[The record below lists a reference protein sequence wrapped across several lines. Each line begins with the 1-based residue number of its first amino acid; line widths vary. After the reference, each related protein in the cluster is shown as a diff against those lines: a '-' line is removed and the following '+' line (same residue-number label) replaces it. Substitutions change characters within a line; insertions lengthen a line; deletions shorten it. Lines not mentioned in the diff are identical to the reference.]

1 MFKVSEV
8 YEKQVK
14 VVKERPDGSE
24 YINFEN
30 ILTSRDILINL
41 DYVVSVQPHEFT
53 SSLALTKIDK
63 AFPEGTKFT
72 NFVVDGNS
80 FRKSEIIVVG
90 SFEKFSSLL
99 RDNKS

>member
-24 YINFEN
+24 F
-30 ILTSRDILINL
+30 
-41 DYVVSVQPHEFT
+41 
-53 SSLALTKIDK
+53 TKIDK